1 MRVVVRG
8 FREGEYKNKK
18 TTKKERNA
26 KSTLPQDFST
36 SSVTPARPAGAMS
49 ILKGLLTAREGSY
62 FKLEQEDDLSAYR
75 KRRIR
80 EGALSETGV
89 HLLEGNGQ
97 RELFPGWEKDK
108 LAAIHAQE
116 ARVSPSVRA
125 ARLRVSSQMPPTS
138 TQGAS
143 GRLDRSFAGTHKVPS
158 TRGAVWEGFDAVRA
172 SREAN
177 KSRVLLPEE
186 SAAMRKTKA
195 VADKALVAGTRALV
209 YGSLI
214 AVSGVAGGGLLVL
227 TWLDVRDAH
236 DVRKWVLTRLGPS
249 VAAAKTR
256 VAPIKTWL
264 ESCGLG
270 TTKAT
275 DGVTP
280 SHSGKSAV
288 RWIEDSAIVQDLRGK
303 FRARRNGEDGGTEAF

>member
-1 MRVVVRG
+1 
-8 FREGEYKNKK
+8 
-18 TTKKERNA
+18 
-26 KSTLPQDFST
+26 
-36 SSVTPARPAGAMS
+36 
-49 ILKGLLTAREGSY
+49 
-62 FKLEQEDDLSAYR
+62 
-75 KRRIR
+75 
-80 EGALSETGV
+80 
-89 HLLEGNGQ
+89 
-97 RELFPGWEKDK
+97 
-108 LAAIHAQE
+108 
-116 ARVSPSVRA
+116 
-125 ARLRVSSQMPPTS
+125 
-138 TQGAS
+138 
-143 GRLDRSFAGTHKVPS
+143 
-158 TRGAVWEGFDAVRA
+158 
-172 SREAN
+172 
-177 KSRVLLPEE
+177 
-186 SAAMRKTKA
+186 
-195 VADKALVAGTRALV
+195 VAGTRALV

-236 DVRKWVLTRLGPS
+236 DLRKWVLTRLGPS

-270 TTKAT
+270 TTRAT